1 MLKKLKNSFLVLVLA
16 LSMIGCVDQS
26 GKSDNNNLTIAAT
39 SVAVTEIL
47 EALDVPADQVI
58 GIPTTESYTIPKKYK
73 RATELGTAMSPD
85 IEVLSTLKP
94 SLVLSPN
101 SLEGDLASKYEKIGV
116 SSSFLN
122 LKSVAGMFK
131 SIEELGSL
139 LGKEK
144 KANKLVDE
152 FVNYM
157 VEFRAK
163 YQNTAS
169 PRVLILMGLPGG
181 SYLVATESSYVGD
194 LVKLAGGTNVYDNSD
209 GQDFVNV
216 NAEDMLQQN
225 PDIILRTSHAMSEEV
240 MKNFETEFAQNDIWS
255 KFSAVQNGKVYNL
268 DNKHPRIF
276 IIFLI
281 LVLFICFFIAINLGS
296 IQVSIVQLFKGL
308 FIEYDVDVASVYSIR
323 FPRIIIS
330 MLVGGALALSGLLF
344 QVVLKNPLA
353 DPGIIG
359 IANGASLV
367 SVLVGLFLPQL
378 SAIAPLLSFFG
389 GLITF
394 VIIYSLSWKAG
405 FKTTRIIL
413 IGVAINYT
421 ISALVTLANS
431 ATASI
436 TSGATGTISLYT
448 WQDVTTLLIYLVP
461 VIIITLF
468 MAKACNLLGL
478 EDRILTSLG
487 VNVNV
492 YRFGLSLLAV
502 LLCSISVAV
511 VGVIAFIG
519 LLVPHISR
527 LLVGTEHKHLI
538 PISILIGAIVLLVAD
553 TVGRIIMAPYE
564 ISAAIIMA
572 IIGGPLFIILL
583 KRSIDVDGS

>member
-1 MLKKLKNSFLVLVLA
+1 M
-16 LSMIGCVDQS
+16 
-26 GKSDNNNLTIAAT
+26 
-39 SVAVTEIL
+39 
-47 EALDVPADQVI
+47 
-58 GIPTTESYTIPKKYK
+58 
-73 RATELGTAMSPD
+73 EL
-85 IEVLSTLKP
+85 IK
-94 SLVLSPN
+94 
-101 SLEGDLASKYEKIGV
+101 
-116 SSSFLN
+116 
-122 LKSVAGMFK
+122 
-131 SIEELGSL
+131 
-139 LGKEK
+139 
-144 KANKLVDE
+144 
-152 FVNYM
+152 
-157 VEFRAK
+157 
-163 YQNTAS
+163 
-169 PRVLILMGLPGG
+169 
-181 SYLVATESSYVGD
+181 
-194 LVKLAGGTNVYDNSD
+194 
-209 GQDFVNV
+209 
-216 NAEDMLQQN
+216 
-225 PDIILRTSHAMSEEV
+225 
-240 MKNFETEFAQNDIWS
+240 
-255 KFSAVQNGKVYNL
+255 
-268 DNKHPRIF
+268 KHPRIF

-378 SAIAPLLSFFG
+378 SAIAPLLSFA
-389 GLITF
+389 
-394 VIIYSLSWKAG
+394 IIYSLSWKAG

-478 EDRILTSLG
+478 EDRTLTSLG

-511 VGVIAFIG
+511 VGVIGFIG

>member
-1 MLKKLKNSFLVLVLA
+1 M
-16 LSMIGCVDQS
+16 
-26 GKSDNNNLTIAAT
+26 
-39 SVAVTEIL
+39 
-47 EALDVPADQVI
+47 
-58 GIPTTESYTIPKKYK
+58 
-73 RATELGTAMSPD
+73 EL
-85 IEVLSTLKP
+85 IK
-94 SLVLSPN
+94 
-101 SLEGDLASKYEKIGV
+101 
-116 SSSFLN
+116 
-122 LKSVAGMFK
+122 
-131 SIEELGSL
+131 
-139 LGKEK
+139 
-144 KANKLVDE
+144 
-152 FVNYM
+152 
-157 VEFRAK
+157 
-163 YQNTAS
+163 
-169 PRVLILMGLPGG
+169 
-181 SYLVATESSYVGD
+181 
-194 LVKLAGGTNVYDNSD
+194 
-209 GQDFVNV
+209 
-216 NAEDMLQQN
+216 
-225 PDIILRTSHAMSEEV
+225 
-240 MKNFETEFAQNDIWS
+240 
-255 KFSAVQNGKVYNL
+255 
-268 DNKHPRIF
+268 KHPRIF

-378 SAIAPLLSFFG
+378 SAIAPLLSLFG

-394 VIIYSLSWKAG
+394 AIIYSLSWKAG

-448 WQDVTTLLIYLVP
+448 WQDVMTLLIYLVP

-478 EDRILTSLG
+478 EDRTLTSLG

-511 VGVIAFIG
+511 VGVIGFIG

>member
-1 MLKKLKNSFLVLVLA
+1 M
-16 LSMIGCVDQS
+16 
-26 GKSDNNNLTIAAT
+26 
-39 SVAVTEIL
+39 
-47 EALDVPADQVI
+47 
-58 GIPTTESYTIPKKYK
+58 
-73 RATELGTAMSPD
+73 EL
-85 IEVLSTLKP
+85 IK
-94 SLVLSPN
+94 
-101 SLEGDLASKYEKIGV
+101 
-116 SSSFLN
+116 
-122 LKSVAGMFK
+122 
-131 SIEELGSL
+131 
-139 LGKEK
+139 
-144 KANKLVDE
+144 
-152 FVNYM
+152 
-157 VEFRAK
+157 
-163 YQNTAS
+163 
-169 PRVLILMGLPGG
+169 
-181 SYLVATESSYVGD
+181 
-194 LVKLAGGTNVYDNSD
+194 
-209 GQDFVNV
+209 
-216 NAEDMLQQN
+216 
-225 PDIILRTSHAMSEEV
+225 
-240 MKNFETEFAQNDIWS
+240 
-255 KFSAVQNGKVYNL
+255 
-268 DNKHPRIF
+268 KHPRIF

-330 MLVGGALALSGLLF
+330 MLVGGALALSG
-344 QVVLKNPLA
+344 A

-394 VIIYSLSWKAG
+394 AIIYSLSWKAG

-448 WQDVTTLLIYLVP
+448 WQDVMTLLIYLVP

-478 EDRILTSLG
+478 EDRTLTSLG

-511 VGVIAFIG
+511 VGVIGFIG